1 MQHKDPQSRLPDP
14 SSDLTP
20 QSEENAR
27 KVPPKPSYEAA
38 YGHLRNGQIYPDPF
52 PYDPPSPEESDS
64 LNLTPPQRIALEH
77 ILLGS
82 QLSVAARVAGVTRMT
97 LYRWFHHDPNFQA
110 AYNTWQAD
118 AILNSRTRF
127 LAMTN
132 TATSTLECAVQSDPR
147 IALAVL
153 KATGILQPAIAGPTE
168 PEECRRQ
175 IDLNQQQSQPQPQPQ
190 PQPAGAT
197 VHAPS
202 GALGETFSQR
212 PAENG
217 ANGTKHVELHARQ
230 QENNELPSPCNE
242 SPRNEPPAIDRQ
254 QQITGNQPTSAN
266 QPSDGSSEPMNPRM
280 HQVHPGFAWDSGAR
294 SVRCNIL

>member
-97 LYRWFHHDPNFQA
+97 LYRWFRHDPNFQA
-110 AYNTWQAD
+110 AYNTWQTD
-118 AILNSRTRF
+118 AMINTRTRIV
-127 LAMTN
+127 AMTN
-132 TATSTLECAVQSDPR
+132 SATTTVEAAVQTNPHV
-147 IALAVL
+147 ALAVQ
-153 KATGILQPAIAGPTE
+153 KATGVLKHTTLGPTE
-168 PEECRRQ
+168 PEECKQQ
-175 IDLNQQQSQPQPQPQ
+175 IEQNQHRAQP
-190 PQPAGAT
+190 G
-197 VHAPS
+197 HPS
-202 GALGETFSQR
+202 NIICASVSEFGVALQ
-212 PAENG
+212 
-217 ANGTKHVELHARQ
+217 
-230 QENNELPSPCNE
+230 
-242 SPRNEPPAIDRQ
+242 EPPARDR
-254 QQITGNQPTSAN
+254 
-266 QPSDGSSEPMNPRM
+266 PSDQTPAPDPKTSTLIA
-280 HQVHPGFAWDSGAR
+280 QVQRNGPTA
-294 SVRCNIL
+294 